1 MKKLLLI
8 LAIALFGSG
17 AFGQDFHVGGKL
29 AFDIPQ
35 FVGIFGRVDFGDRS
49 EPGFGLR
56 FTAGGFY
63 IFVVGVFNAEVN
75 GYYRFA
81 RQTNGSG
88 AYVGGGIG
96 VLSVITYL
104 ADSTG
109 ISPFYWY
116 LNGLLGYEIQLGDG
130 LQFYVEVRPTFALS
144 NGVSPS
150 VLPFFGLGLLFEF

>member
-17 AFGQDFHVGGKL
+17 ALGQDFHVGGKL
-29 AFDIPQ
+29 ALDAPQ
-35 FVGIFGRVDFGDRS
+35 FVGIFGRMDFGDRS

-63 IFVVGVFNAEVN
+63 LFVVGVFNAEIN

-81 RQTNGSG
+81 RQANGSG
-88 AYVGGGIG
+88 AYIGGGIG
-96 VLSVITYL
+96 GLSALVN
-104 ADSTG
+104 APDATG
-109 ISPFYWY
+109 ISPFYFY

-130 LQFYVEVRPTFALS
+130 LQFYAEVRPTFALS
-144 NGVSPS
+144 NGISPS
-150 VLPFFGLGLLFEF
+150 ILPFFGLGLLFEF

>member
-1 MKKLLLI
+1 MKKLFLI

-29 AFDIPQ
+29 ALDVPQ
-35 FVGIFGRVDFGDRS
+35 FVGIFGRMDFGDRS

-81 RQTNGSG
+81 RQANGSG
-88 AYVGGGIG
+88 AYIGGGIG
-96 VLSVITYL
+96 VLSAITYL
-104 ADSTG
+104 PDSTG

-144 NGVSPS
+144 NGISPS